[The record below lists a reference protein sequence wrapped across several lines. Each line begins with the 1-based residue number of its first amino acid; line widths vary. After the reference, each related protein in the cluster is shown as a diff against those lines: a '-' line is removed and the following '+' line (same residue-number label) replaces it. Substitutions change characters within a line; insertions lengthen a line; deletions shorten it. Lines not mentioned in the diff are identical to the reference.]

1 MAKKN
6 YDELAEKIVAL
17 VGTAENITFATHCVT
32 RLRFEL
38 KDHSLVDLEK
48 IKAVSG
54 VLGTQWSGGQ
64 LQIIIGPDVGK
75 VYNELTGKYLKQD
88 GEHAAEEKIAKR
100 EGEKKEKKNIFS
112 TALDLFS
119 AAFSPLIPAIM
130 GAGFISIILALL
142 KQFGV
147 LSDQSTTYILLNN
160 ISNTVYYFFPVLIA
174 YSLAGRLKV
183 NQVFAIVTACF
194 LLFPDFANMFA
205 AAAEKGTQVTF
216 FAVPVMAVSYSKQII
231 PIFFSVIL
239 QKYVE
244 KYIMKYTP
252 KVIRTMVGSGL
263 VLIVTIFLTITVLGP
278 IGAKLTELFNAIVY
292 WIVDVCGWAAVP
304 IMAFLNPFFLGTG
317 LGSANFPIMLMSYI
331 NNGYEALILPAALA
345 GNAVQAGAGFAIALK
360 TKNKELRSV
369 STECGITAL
378 MGITEPIIFSVHY
391 RLKRTF
397 FTVMVASGIAAILPG
412 ITGVACYALANGI
425 LSLPAYLPGGVMNLV
440 WACVTLVESLIIGFV
455 AIYVTGFKDPE
466 ET

>member
-6 YDELAEKIVAL
+6 YAEMADQIVAL
-17 VGTAENITFATHCVT
+17 VGTAENITYATHCMT
-32 RLRFEL
+32 RLRLEI
-38 KDHSLVDLEK
+38 KDHSIVKVEELKTLPDVMG
-48 IKAVSG
+48 A
-54 VLGTQWSGGQ
+54 QWSGGQ
-64 LQIIIGPDVGK
+64 LQVIIGPDVGK
-75 VYNELTGKYLKQD
+75 VYSEIAVKHLKQE
-88 GEHAAEEKIAKR
+88 GEHEAGETPAEEQ
-100 EGEKKEKKNIFS
+100 GEKKNIFS

-130 GAGFISIILALL
+130 GAGFIAILLALL
-142 KQFGV
+142 KQFGI

-160 ISNTVYYFFPVLIA
+160 ISNCVYYFFPVLIA

-194 LLFPDFANMFA
+194 LLLPDFVNMFTT
-205 AAAEKGTQVTF
+205 AAEAGTKVTF

-231 PIFFSVIL
+231 PTFFAVIL

-244 KYIMKYTP
+244 KFIMKYTP

-263 VLIVTIFLTITVLGP
+263 VLIVTVFLTITVLGP
-278 IGAKLTELFNAIVY
+278 IGAKLTELFNAVVY
-292 WIVDVCGWAAVP
+292 WIVDTCGWVAVP

-412 ITGVACYALANGI
+412 ITRVACYALANGI

-440 WACVTLVESLIIGFV
+440 WACVTVVESVIIGFV
-455 AIYVTGFKDPE
+455 AVYVTGFKDPE
-466 ET
+466 EK

>member
-6 YDELAEKIVAL
+6 YAEMADQIVAL
-17 VGTAENITFATHCVT
+17 VGTAENITYATHCMT
-32 RLRFEL
+32 RLRLEI
-38 KDHSLVDLEK
+38 KDHSIVKVEELKTLPDVMG
-48 IKAVSG
+48 A
-54 VLGTQWSGGQ
+54 QWSGGQ
-64 LQIIIGPDVGK
+64 LQVIIGPDVGK
-75 VYNELTGKYLKQD
+75 VYSEIAVKHLKQE
-88 GEHAAEEKIAKR
+88 GEHAA
-100 EGEKKEKKNIFS
+100 GEAPAGEQGEKKNIFS

-130 GAGFISIILALL
+130 GAGFIAILLALL
-142 KQFGV
+142 KQFGI
-147 LSDQSTTYILLNN
+147 LSEQSTTYILLNN
-160 ISNTVYYFFPVLIA
+160 ISNCVYYFFPVLIA

-194 LLFPDFANMFA
+194 LLLPDFINMFTT
-205 AAAEKGTQVTF
+205 AAEAGTKVTF

-231 PIFFSVIL
+231 PTFFAVIL

-263 VLIVTIFLTITVLGP
+263 VLIVTVFLTITVLGP
-278 IGAKLTELFNAIVY
+278 IGAKLTELFNAVVY
-292 WIVDVCGWAAVP
+292 WIVDTCGWVAVP

-412 ITGVACYALANGI
+412 ITRVACYALANGI

-440 WACVTLVESLIIGFV
+440 WACVTVVESVIIGFV
-455 AIYVTGFKDPE
+455 AVYVTGFKDPE
-466 ET
+466 EK

>member
-6 YDELAEKIVAL
+6 YAEMAEQIVAL
-17 VGTAENITFATHCVT
+17 VGTAENISFLTHCVT
-32 RLRFEL
+32 RLRFEI
-38 KDHSLVDLEK
+38 KDHSRVDLEEVK
-48 IKAVSG
+48 KVPG
-54 VLGTQWSGGQ
+54 VLGAQWSGEQ
-64 LQIIIGPDVGK
+64 LQVIIGPDVGK
-75 VYNELTGKYLKQD
+75 VYSEITVKHFKQD
-88 GEHAAEEKIAKR
+88 GEPAAGEEIAER
-100 EGEKKEKKNIFS
+100 AGEQGEKKSIFS

-130 GAGFISIILALL
+130 GAGFIAILLALL
-142 KQFGV
+142 KQFGI

-160 ISNTVYYFFPVLIA
+160 ISNCVYYFFPVLIA

-194 LLFPDFANMFA
+194 LLFPDFINMFTT
-205 AAAEKGTQVTF
+205 AAEAGTKVTF
-216 FAVPVMAVSYSKQII
+216 FAAPVMAVSYSKQII
-231 PIFFSVIL
+231 PTFFAVIL

-263 VLIVTIFLTITVLGP
+263 VLIVTVFLTITVLGP
-278 IGAKLTELFNAIVY
+278 IGAKLTELFNAVVY
-292 WIVDVCGWAAVP
+292 WIVDTCGWAAVP

-369 STECGITAL
+369 ATECGITAL

-412 ITGVACYALANGI
+412 ITRVACYALANGV

-440 WACVTLVESLIIGFV
+440 WACVTLVESIIIGFV
-455 AIYVTGFKDPE
+455 AVYVTGFKDPE
-466 ET
+466 EK

>member
-6 YDELAEKIVAL
+6 YAEMAEQIVAL
-17 VGTAENITFATHCVT
+17 VGTAENITYATHCMT
-32 RLRFEL
+32 RLRLEV
-38 KDHSLVDLEK
+38 KDHSIVKVEELKTVPNVMG
-48 IKAVSG
+48 A
-54 VLGTQWSGGQ
+54 QWAGEQ
-64 LQIIIGPDVGK
+64 LQVIIGPDVGK
-75 VYNELTGKYLKQD
+75 VYSEITVKHLKQD
-88 GEHAAEEKIAKR
+88 GENATGEESA
-100 EGEKKEKKNIFS
+100 EKKNILS
-112 TALDLFS
+112 AALDLFS
-119 AAFSPLIPAIM
+119 SAFSPLIPAIM
-130 GAGFISIILALL
+130 GAGFIAIILALL
-142 KQFGV
+142 KQFGI

-160 ISNTVYYFFPVLIA
+160 ISNCVYYFFPVLIA

-194 LLFPDFANMFA
+194 LLFPDFMNMFTT
-205 AAAEKGTQVTF
+205 AAEAGTKVTF

-231 PIFFSVIL
+231 PIFFSVLL

-263 VLIVTIFLTITVLGP
+263 VLIVTVFLTITVLGP
-278 IGAKLTELFNAIVY
+278 IGAKLTEMFNAIVY
-292 WIVDVCGWAAVP
+292 WIVDTCGWVAVP

-391 RLKRTF
+391 RLKKTF

-412 ITGVACYALANGI
+412 ITRVACYALANGV

-440 WACVTLVESLIIGFV
+440 WACVTLVESVIIGFV
-455 AIYVTGFKDPE
+455 AVYVTGFKDPE
-466 ET
+466 EK

>member
-1 MAKKN
+1 MAKV
-6 YDELAEKIVAL
+6 DFDTLASTLLDL
-17 VGTAENITFATHCVT
+17 VGGKDNVTFATHCMT
-32 RLRFEL
+32 RLRLEV
-38 KDHSLVDLEK
+38 KDRSIVKVEE
-48 IKAVSG
+48 IKEVPKVMGA
-54 VLGTQWSGGQ
+54 QWSGGQ
-64 LQIIIGPDVGK
+64 LQIIIGPDVEK
-75 VYNELTGKYLKQD
+75 VYNELTGKYLQLD
-88 GEHAAEEKIAKR
+88 SAYAAGAETAEKA
-100 EGEKKEKKNIFS
+100 GEKVEKKNIFS

-130 GAGFISIILALL
+130 GAGFIAIILALL
-142 KQFGV
+142 KQFGI

-160 ISNTVYYFFPVLIA
+160 ISNAVYYFFPVLIA
-174 YSLAGRLKV
+174 YSLAGRLKT

-194 LLFPDFANMFA
+194 LLYPDFANMFT
-205 AAAEKGTQVTF
+205 AAAEGGTQVTF

-263 VLIVTIFLTITVLGP
+263 VLIVTVFLTITVLGP

-292 WIVDVCGWAAVP
+292 WIVDTCGWVAVP

-360 TKNKELRSV
+360 TKNRELRSV

-412 ITGVACYALANGI
+412 ITHVACYALANGV

-440 WACVTLVESLIIGFV
+440 WACVTLVESVIIGFV
-455 AIYVTGFKDPE
+455 AVYVTGFKDPE